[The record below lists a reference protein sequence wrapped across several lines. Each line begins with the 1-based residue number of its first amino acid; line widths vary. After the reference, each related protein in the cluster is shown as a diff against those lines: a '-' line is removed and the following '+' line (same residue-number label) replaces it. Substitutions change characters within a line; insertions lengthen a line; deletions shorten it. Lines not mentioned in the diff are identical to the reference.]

1 MHNVMKDGGNMTDK
15 RIKMNCPFCYT
26 KAEQIQIKIWNKQTK
41 DGIIYCPN
49 CGCAFHGTGVQN
61 LIDKWNRR

>member
-15 RIKMNCPFCYT
+15 RIKMNCPFCHT
-26 KAEQIQIKIWNKQTK
+26 KAEQIQIKIWNT
-41 DGIIYCPN
+41 N
-49 CGCAFHGTGVQN
+49 CGCAFHGTGIQN